1 VNPGET
7 SDPSSSVATP
17 PRRTEA
23 LDRDSRDR
31 RAARAGSSQSR
42 THDEELPMIAVE
54 NNVLPEVR
62 LWRVAHA
69 IHANI
74 SRTVVRQPTIIEHRL
89 DEASQHPSRR
99 ERLDLALNILNLFVM
114 PKRGAL
120 DEREP
125 VKCFRGYCSAFAA
138 QHHQQFMRDFI
149 DELAGTG
156 GSIPSERI
164 HAWIEQR
171 QASNAVLFAHATDPE
186 RMLESA

>member
-1 VNPGET
+1 
-7 SDPSSSVATP
+7 
-17 PRRTEA
+17 
-23 LDRDSRDR
+23 
-31 RAARAGSSQSR
+31 
-42 THDEELPMIAVE
+42 MIAVE

-74 SRTVVRQPTIIEHRL
+74 TRSVVRQPMMVEHRL
-89 DEASQHPSRR
+89 DEGSSQPSRR
-99 ERLDLALNILNLFVM
+99 ERLDLALNILNLFVT

-138 QHHQQFMRDFI
+138 QHHEQFMCDFV
-149 DELAGTG
+149 DELVTSG

-164 HAWIEQR
+164 RAWIEQR
-171 QASNAVLFAHATDPE
+171 QASNAALFSHAIDPE